1 MGVSWCLS
9 LHGVSE
15 LIQGK
20 ETKTMAMT
28 LIKMQTLNNSN
39 SEFETTGAFLLFW
52 GLKWK
57 KFPDIYL

>member
-1 MGVSWCLS
+1 MVF
-9 LHGVSE
+9 SE

-52 GLKWK
+52 GLKWN
-57 KFPDIYL
+57 KFPDINL